1 MFFQQKFR
9 ILSFLI
15 VTSFIGLLINIYN
28 LQILDR
34 ENSIISVNQQT
45 LDIVYLPS
53 PRGEIY
59 DVNNIKLASSSLQ
72 PHLFLNL
79 RKINDNNQDTYEQY
93 LRYNFPNLETK
104 FIKELFEKNELLVK
118 VINIQELDFD
128 DRQSLSSLDA
138 FEIFDFPI
146 RLYEYENIASH
157 VIGYLGEPSLEDA
170 QTFPLSLNVNIV
182 GKSGLER
189 YYENDLS
196 GEPTQI
202 IFKGSE
208 IEKIVEGSSGKD
220 IKTSLNINLQMIAT
234 ESLLQG
240 MDLANDKFESREEI
254 RKGAVVVIN
263 IQTNEVVSMV
273 SLPDYDPNNFV
284 EGISKREFNELN
296 IAGAFNNYPIQGQYP
311 PGSVFKVVA
320 YWLAE
325 GENIYPEGVSSRNG
339 RIDCKGS
346 LSFGFSDGSKQVYN
360 DWKEDGHGRVNLGSS
375 IKESCNVYFWDI
387 ALKIWREYEG
397 TSAESILQEYA
408 RNLGFGE
415 TTNIDLPYEASGV
428 VPDRNLFEEWTV
440 SQPERVRPEGWLG
453 GDLMNLIIG
462 QGAITATP
470 IQVANAYRS
479 LISGKLSSP
488 RINVEQKSE
497 NEKLLNVSE
506 DFINFL
512 LQDLNSVTNEGGT
525 AHASFSVLGSEV
537 EDVGGKTGTA
547 QNSGDKNNT
556 SWFVGIDSI
565 NNPKYVIATV
575 VEEGGSGSAIAAPVT
590 RRVIQ
595 SLRGLE
601 LTPVKFGEITE

>member
-15 VTSFIGLLINIYN
+15 VISFIGLLINIYN

-104 FIKELFEKNELLVK
+104 FIKELFEKNESLVK

-157 VIGYLGEPSLEDA
+157 AIGYLGEPSLEDA

-208 IEKIVEGSSGKD
+208 IEKIVEGSSGRD

-325 GENIYPEGVSSRNG
+325 G
-339 RIDCKGS
+339 DH
-346 LSFGFSDGSKQVYN
+346 L
-360 DWKEDGHGRVNLGSS
+360 L
-375 IKESCNVYFWDI
+375 
-387 ALKIWREYEG
+387 
-397 TSAESILQEYA
+397 
-408 RNLGFGE
+408 
-415 TTNIDLPYEASGV
+415 
-428 VPDRNLFEEWTV
+428 LFC
-440 SQPERVRPEGWLG
+440 
-453 GDLMNLIIG
+453 
-462 QGAITATP
+462 
-470 IQVANAYRS
+470 
-479 LISGKLSSP
+479 
-488 RINVEQKSE
+488 
-497 NEKLLNVSE
+497 LL
-506 DFINFL
+506 
-512 LQDLNSVTNEGGT
+512 
-525 AHASFSVLGSEV
+525 
-537 EDVGGKTGTA
+537 
-547 QNSGDKNNT
+547 
-556 SWFVGIDSI
+556 
-565 NNPKYVIATV
+565 
-575 VEEGGSGSAIAAPVT
+575 
-590 RRVIQ
+590 
-595 SLRGLE
+595 
-601 LTPVKFGEITE
+601 

>member
-15 VTSFIGLLINIYN
+15 VISFIGLLINIYN

-273 SLPDYDPNNFV
+273 SLPDYNPNNFV
-284 EGISKREFNELN
+284 EGISNREFNEIGWFYCSGSSDDIDRYVTYNYLEN
-296 IAGAFNNYPIQGQYP
+296 VWSIGELSRTAWLDEGIFNNPLATH
-311 PGSVFKVVA
+311 GSENSSILYNQEDGSDADGSPMDNVFIESGDIDID
-320 YWLAE
+320 E
-325 GENIYPEGVSSRNG
+325 GNQ
-339 RIDCKGS
+339 
-346 LSFGFSDGSKQVYN
+346 FGFIS
-360 DWKEDGHGRVNLGSS
+360 R
-375 IKESCNVYFWDI
+375 II
-387 ALKIWREYEG
+387 
-397 TSAESILQEYA
+397 
-408 RNLGFGE
+408 
-415 TTNIDLPYEASGV
+415 
-428 VPDRNLFEEWTV
+428 PD
-440 SQPERVRPEGWLG
+440 
-453 GDLMNLIIG
+453 
-462 QGAITATP
+462 
-470 IQVANAYRS
+470 
-479 LISGKLSSP
+479 
-488 RINVEQKSE
+488 
-497 NEKLLNVSE
+497 
-506 DFINFL
+506 
-512 LQDLNSVTNEGGT
+512 
-525 AHASFSVLGSEV
+525 
-537 EDVGGKTGTA
+537 
-547 QNSGDKNNT
+547 
-556 SWFVGIDSI
+556 
-565 NNPKYVIATV
+565 
-575 VEEGGSGSAIAAPVT
+575 
-590 RRVIQ
+590 
-595 SLRGLE
+595 
-601 LTPVKFGEITE
+601 VKFFGSTPTSGQINYVLKTRNYPGESLTVNSTNNVTSTTDQNFVRARARQMVFRVQSDDDANVGVRTGFKWRLGANRFDIRTDGRR